1 MIGGGKYDA
10 LMTALM
16 TATQADAIV
25 LLAVGGTLGN
35 GGGMS
40 VREGKIE
47 MHKSMPQMLRDA
59 ADRLEKSGDIERDNA
74 ALKKLEENKDKG

>member
-1 MIGGGKYDA
+1 MIGGGKYDI
-10 LMTALM
+10 LMEAIM
-16 TATQADAIV
+16 TTTQADAVV
-25 LLAVGGTLGN
+25 LLVFGGALGD

-47 MHKSMPQMLRDA
+47 LHKTMPQMLRDA